1 MATTTAAA
9 AAAAAAAAHNG
20 AAPQSHAP
28 GGAAAAAA
36 AANPDP
42 LKGSDRYVKV
52 ADLSSG
58 SFGFVQLAR
67 CLATNELVAVKF
79 IERGDRVNR
88 YVEAEILNHRMLR
101 HPHVIEF
108 KEVFLTPEHIC
119 IAMEYASGG
128 SLFTYVQRAVR
139 LKEAAA
145 RWFFQ
150 QLVIG
155 LDYCHRRGVVNRDIK
170 LENTLLQMVQGL
182 PLPLLK
188 ICDFGYS
195 KAHFMSAPKSK
206 VGTLAYM
213 APEII
218 RATGNYDGKKA
229 DIWSCGV
236 MLYVMLCG
244 QYPFDANTH
253 AAAAAAAAR
262 QQEQRQN
269 GNGGNGNGGNGDAH
283 GTRIRGMMDRIVS
296 QPWVIPPGVEVSQ
309 ECRDLLGRMLV
320 REPDER
326 ATMEGIQKHPWFLAN
341 LPVEAVS
348 MNDAYLRDEDYS
360 GVQSVEDIRRLLQ
373 EAQTPGPSKYNFE
386 AGKKAA
392 GAGAGAAG
400 AAGAAGGDKA
410 DGKEAGKGGDGEY
423 EDMIDEA
430 IDDEYAANEQSFDPR
445 GRGR

>member
-1 MATTTAAA
+1 MST
-9 AAAAAAAAHNG
+9 G
-20 AAPQSHAP
+20 VQPP
-28 GGAAAAAA
+28 
-36 AANPDP
+36 ANPDP
-42 LKGSDRYVKV
+42 LRETSRYTKV
-52 ADLSSG
+52 ADLSHG

-67 CLATNELVAVKF
+67 NTETQELVAIKF

-108 KEVFLTPEHIC
+108 KEVFITSEYIC
-119 IAMEYASGG
+119 IAMEFASGG

-139 LKEAAA
+139 LKEAAS

-150 QLVIG
+150 QLIIG

-236 MLYVMLCG
+236 MLYVMLFG
-244 QYPFDANTH
+244 QYPFETQAP
-253 AAAAAAAAR
+253 
-262 QQEQRQN
+262 
-269 GNGGNGNGGNGDAH
+269 GGPKLEPDR
-283 GTRIRGMMDRIVS
+283 RIRTMMDRIVNMQWS
-296 QPWVIPPGVEVSQ
+296 IPNGIEISA
-309 ECRDLLGRMLV
+309 ECRDLLSRMLV
-320 REPDER
+320 RNPDER
-326 ATMEGIQKHPWFLAN
+326 ITMSEIHRHPWFIAN

-348 MNDAYLRDEDYS
+348 MNDSYLADEDYS
-360 GVQSVEDIRRLLQ
+360 AVQSEEDIKRILS
-373 EAQTPGPSKYNFE
+373 EAQTPGPNKYNFDNQGHE
-386 AGKKAA
+386 G
-392 GAGAGAAG
+392 
-400 AAGAAGGDKA
+400 
-410 DGKEAGKGGDGEY
+410 Y
-423 EDMIDEA
+423 EDNMIDDA
-430 IDDEYAANEQSFDPR
+430 IEDEFNENEQSFNPR
-445 GRGR
+445 AYQQRGVAAAMQ

>member
-1 MATTTAAA
+1 MSGMQPA
-9 AAAAAAAAHNG
+9 G
-20 AAPQSHAP
+20 
-28 GGAAAAAA
+28 
-36 AANPDP
+36 NPDP
-42 LKGSDRYVKV
+42 LAETTRYTKI

-67 CLATNELVAVKF
+67 NTETGELVAIKF

-101 HPHVIEF
+101 HPHVIEY
-108 KEVFLTPEHIC
+108 KEVFVTSEYIC
-119 IAMEYASGG
+119 IAMEFASGG

-150 QLVIG
+150 QLIIG

-218 RATGNYDGKKA
+218 KATGNYDGKKA

-236 MLYVMLCG
+236 MLYVMLFG
-244 QYPFDANTH
+244 QYPFETQ
-253 AAAAAAAAR
+253 AA
-262 QQEQRQN
+262 
-269 GNGGNGNGGNGDAH
+269 GGPKLEADR
-283 GTRIRGMMDRIVS
+283 RIRTMMDRITNMQWS
-296 QPWVIPPGVEVSQ
+296 IPAGVDISE
-309 ECRDLLGRMLV
+309 ECRDLLCRMLV
-320 REPDER
+320 RDPDKR
-326 ATMEGIQKHPWFLAN
+326 ITMAEIHQHPWFTAN
-341 LPVEAVS
+341 LPVEAMH
-348 MNDAYLRDEDYS
+348 MNECYLQDEDYS
-360 GVQSVEDIRRLLQ
+360 NVQSEEDIKRLLS
-373 EAQTPGPSKYNFE
+373 EAQTPGPNKYRFNDE
-386 AGKKAA
+386 
-392 GAGAGAAG
+392 
-400 AAGAAGGDKA
+400 DN
-410 DGKEAGKGGDGEY
+410 GE
-423 EDMIDEA
+423 DDHLIDA
-430 IDDEYAANEQSFDPR
+430 VIDDEFNANEQSFTLNAGQQR
-445 GRGR
+445 QQQRQYS